1 LPDPSAHREKGRRL
15 DGLSPYDRVTV
26 AMWRTSYAAL
36 RDAGQGRHR
45 PAGSVPACLTQAAVH
60 AVLVG
65 LRSCAHP
72 PALFA
77 RHEADPTG
85 DFVLIASLL
94 GLDPDGPTAHL
105 YALLR
110 VRDAAFWVRW
120 EELVAPSG
128 RQRDSQDSGDGELP
142 AP

>member
-1 LPDPSAHREKGRRL
+1 LLDRSAHREEGGHL
-15 DGLSPYDRVTV
+15 EGLSPYDRVTV

-36 RDAGQGRHR
+36 GEAGQGRHR
-45 PAGSVPACLTQAAVH
+45 PAGSVPAYLAQAVVH

-72 PALFA
+72 PELFA
-77 RHEADPTG
+77 RHEADPSG
-85 DFVLIASLL
+85 DFVLTASLL
-94 GLDPDGPTAHL
+94 GLDPDGPTEHL

-110 VRDAAFWVRW
+110 VREAAFWVRW

-128 RQRDSQDSGDGELP
+128 RRRDGGDGGDGELP